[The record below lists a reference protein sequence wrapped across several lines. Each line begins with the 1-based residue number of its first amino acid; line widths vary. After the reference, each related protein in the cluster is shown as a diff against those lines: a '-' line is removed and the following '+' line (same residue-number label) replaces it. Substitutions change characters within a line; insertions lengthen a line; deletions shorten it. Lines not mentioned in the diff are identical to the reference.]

1 MQQTRQRFVNDPT
14 VVLHQLWSTLRS
26 TRASACGGPY
36 PSVLGDQEG
45 VNVAQSRILRRTGLT
60 TFLGLAALLLSGCSI
75 DSEILRF
82 GFPSGITPQSR
93 ATRELWTWS
102 VVAALIMGIIVWAL
116 IFWVVIFHRKK
127 KDSPEFPRQTAYN
140 VPLELFYTAIPFV
153 IIAVLFYFTVVVQ
166 NYITDKEPN
175 PDVTVDV
182 TAFQWNWKFG
192 YQTVDLKDGQPKYDG
207 TDIEAQEA
215 AEANSVPTPGD
226 ANGEASGEFTPGAIN
241 GVNPSDLSYLNYN
254 EIETVGTSDEIP
266 VLVLPTGK
274 RIEFVLA
281 ASDVI
286 HGFWV
291 PEFLFKRD
299 VMPNPRENH
308 SDNVFQIS
316 EIEREGAFVG
326 RCTEMCGT
334 YHAMMNFEIR
344 AVSPDD
350 FQTYIDSR
358 KSKAE
363 GGEGLT
369 NAQAL
374 EAIGQS
380 PVATSTIPFTTDRTQ
395 KSESVAEG
403 N

>member
-1 MQQTRQRFVNDPT
+1 MV
-14 VVLHQLWSTLRS
+14 S
-26 TRASACGGPY
+26 
-36 PSVLGDQEG
+36 DQEG
-45 VNVAQSRILRRTGLT
+45 VNVAQSRILRRAGLT
-60 TFLGLAALLLSGCSI
+60 AFLGVAALLLSGCSI
-75 DSEILRF
+75 DNEVLRF
-82 GFPSGITPQSR
+82 GFPVGVTPQGKSI
-93 ATRELWTWS
+93 RELWTWS

-140 VPLELFYTAIPFV
+140 VPLELFYTAVPFV

-166 NYITDKEPN
+166 NYVDEKQPN

-182 TAFQWNWKFG
+182 TAYQWNWKFG
-192 YQTVDLKDGQPKYDG
+192 YQTVDLKDGVAKYDG
-207 TDIEAQEA
+207 TDVEAQEA
-215 AEANSVPTPGD
+215 AEAAATPPE
-226 ANGEASGEFTPGAIN
+226 GEAEGSEDGEFVPGAIH
-241 GVNPSDLSYLNYN
+241 GVSPQDLSYLHYN
-254 EIETVGTSDEIP
+254 QIETVGTSNEIP

-281 ASDVI
+281 SSDVI

-299 VMPNPRENH
+299 VLPNPKENH

-334 YHAMMNFEIR
+334 FHSMMNFEVR

-350 FQTYIDSR
+350 FQEYIELR
-358 KSKAE
+358 KPESD

-380 PVATSTIPFTTDRTQ
+380 PVATSTYPFTTDRGL

>member
-1 MQQTRQRFVNDPT
+1 M
-14 VVLHQLWSTLRS
+14 
-26 TRASACGGPY
+26 
-36 PSVLGDQEG
+36 
-45 VNVAQSRILRRTGLT
+45 NVAQSRILRRAGLT
-60 TFLGLAALLLSGCSI
+60 TFLGVAALLLSGCSI
-75 DSEILRF
+75 DNDVLRF
-82 GFPSGITPQSR
+82 GFPSGITPQGKSI
-93 ATRELWTWS
+93 RELWTWS

-140 VPLELFYTAIPFV
+140 VPLELAYTAVPFV

-166 NYITDKEPN
+166 NYVDEKVPD

-182 TAFQWNWKFG
+182 TAYQWNWKFG
-192 YQTVDLKDGQPKYDG
+192 YQTVDLKDGVVKYDG
-207 TDIEAQEA
+207 TDLEEQAA
-215 AEANSVPTPGD
+215 AEAAAKP
-226 ANGEASGEFTPGAIN
+226 AEGEAEGSEDGEFVPGAIH
-241 GVNPSDLSYLNYN
+241 GASPQDLSYLHYDK
-254 EIETVGTSDEIP
+254 IETVGTSNEIP

-281 ASDVI
+281 SSDVI

-299 VMPNPRENH
+299 VLPNPKENH

-334 YHAMMNFEIR
+334 FHSMMNFEVR

-350 FQTYIDSR
+350 FQQYIELR
-358 KSKAE
+358 KPLSE
-363 GGEGLT
+363 GGEALT

-380 PVATSTIPFTTDRTQ
+380 PIATSTTPFNTDRTV

>member
-1 MQQTRQRFVNDPT
+1 M
-14 VVLHQLWSTLRS
+14 
-26 TRASACGGPY
+26 
-36 PSVLGDQEG
+36 
-45 VNVAQSRILRRTGLT
+45 NVAQSRILRRAGLT
-60 TFLGLAALLLSGCSI
+60 TVLGLAAVLLSGCSI
-75 DSEILRF
+75 DSEVLRF
-82 GFPSGITPQSR
+82 GFPSGITPQSTR
-93 ATRELWTWS
+93 IRELWTWS
-102 VVAALIMGIIVWAL
+102 VVAALVMGIIVWAL

-140 VPLELFYTAIPFV
+140 VPLELFYTAVPFV

-166 NYITDKEPN
+166 NYVGDKQSD

-192 YQTVDLKDGQPKYDG
+192 YQTIDLKDGVVKYEG
-207 TDIEAQEA
+207 TDLEAQAA
-215 AEANSVPTPGD
+215 AEAAASPPE
-226 ANGEASGEFTPGAIN
+226 GEAQGSEDGEIVPGAIH
-241 GVNPSDLSYLNYN
+241 GVSPQDLSYLHYN
-254 EIETVGTSDEIP
+254 KIETVGTSDEIP

-281 ASDVI
+281 SSDVI

-299 VMPNPRENH
+299 VMPNPKENH

-316 EIEREGAFVG
+316 EIEREGSFVG

-334 YHAMMNFEIR
+334 YHAMMNFEVR

-350 FQTYIDSR
+350 FQQYIESR
-358 KSKAE
+358 KPKSE
-363 GGEGLT
+363 GGKALT

-380 PVATSTIPFTTDRTQ
+380 PVSTSTIPFTTDRTQ
-395 KSESVAEG
+395 KSESVADG

>member
-1 MQQTRQRFVNDPT
+1 MV
-14 VVLHQLWSTLRS
+14 S
-26 TRASACGGPY
+26 
-36 PSVLGDQEG
+36 DQEG
-45 VNVAQSRILRRTGLT
+45 VNVAQSRILRRAGLAA
-60 TFLGLAALLLSGCSI
+60 FHGVAALLLSGCSI
-75 DSEILRF
+75 DNDVLRF
-82 GFPSGITPQSR
+82 GFPSGITPQGRSI
-93 ATRELWTWS
+93 RELWTWS

-140 VPLELFYTAIPFV
+140 VPLELFYTAVPFV

-166 NYITDKEPN
+166 NYVDEKEPN

-182 TAFQWNWKFG
+182 TAYQWNWKFG
-192 YQTVDLKDGQPKYDG
+192 YQTVDLKDGEGKYEG
-207 TDIEAQEA
+207 TDLEAQAA
-215 AEANSVPTPGD
+215 AEAAATPPE
-226 ANGEASGEFTPGAIN
+226 GEAEGSEDGEYVPGAIH
-241 GVNPSDLSYLNYN
+241 GVSPQDLSYLHYN
-254 EIETVGTSDEIP
+254 KIETIGTSDEIP

-281 ASDVI
+281 SSDVI

-299 VMPNPRENH
+299 VLPNPKENH

-334 YHAMMNFEIR
+334 YHAMMNFEVR
-344 AVSPDD
+344 AVSPED
-350 FQTYIDSR
+350 FQEYIELR
-358 KSKAE
+358 KPESD
-363 GGEGLT
+363 GGDGLT

-380 PVATSTIPFTTDRTQ
+380 PVATSTHPFTTDRTQ
-395 KSESVAEG
+395 KSESVADG